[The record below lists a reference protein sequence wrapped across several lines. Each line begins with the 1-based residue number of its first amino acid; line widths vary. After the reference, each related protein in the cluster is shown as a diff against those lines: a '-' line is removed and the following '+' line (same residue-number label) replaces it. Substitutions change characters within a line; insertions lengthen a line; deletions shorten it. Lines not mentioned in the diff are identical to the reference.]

1 MLSFKTR
8 YAMLALIR
16 LAKEYGNGPILISEI
31 AHSEKI
37 PQRYLENILL
47 DIKKMGILGSRLGK
61 EGGYFLKK
69 PPEKIDLA
77 MIIRHFE
84 GSLAM
89 IYCVSEK
96 SYQPCEFCKNEKKC
110 KLRNVFKD
118 IRDYTFKKLQKT
130 KLSDLL

>member
-1 MLSFKTR
+1 
-8 YAMLALIR
+8 MLALIK
-16 LAKEYGNGPILISEI
+16 LAKEYGNGPILICQIAKSEM
-31 AHSEKI
+31 I
-37 PQRYLENILL
+37 PQRYLENILV
-47 DIKKMGILGSRLGK
+47 DIKKMGIIGSRLGK

-69 PPEKIDLA
+69 PPHKIDLA
-77 MIIRHFE
+77 QVIRHFE

-118 IRDYTFKKLQKT
+118 IRDYTYRKLLKT

>member
-8 YAMLALIR
+8 YAMLALIK
-16 LAKEYGNGPILISEI
+16 LAKEYGNGPILIHVI
-31 AHSEKI
+31 AKSEKI

-47 DIKKMGILGSRLGK
+47 EIKKTGMIGSKLGK
-61 EGGYFLKK
+61 DGGYFLKR

-77 MIIRHFE
+77 TIVRHFE

-96 SYQPCEFCKNEKKC
+96 AYQSCEFCKNEKKC
-110 KLRNVFKD
+110 KLRSVFMD
-118 IRDYTFKKLQKT
+118 IRNYTSKKLQGT
-130 KLSDLL
+130 KLSDLM

>member
-1 MLSFKTR
+1 
-8 YAMLALIR
+8 MLALIR
-16 LAKEYGNGPILISEI
+16 LAREYGNGPILISQI
-31 AHSEKI
+31 AKSEMI
-37 PQRYLENILL
+37 SQRYLENILL
-47 DIKKMGILGSRLGK
+47 DIKKMGIIGSRLGK

-69 PPEKIDLA
+69 SPHKIDLA
-77 MIIRHFE
+77 QVIRHFE

-110 KLRNVFKD
+110 KLRHVFKD
-118 IRDYTFKKLQKT
+118 IRDYTNKKLLKT

>member
-8 YAMLALIR
+8 YAMLALIK
-16 LAKEYGNGPILISEI
+16 LAKEYGNGPILISHI
-31 AHSEKI
+31 AKSEMI

-47 DIKKMGILGSRLGK
+47 DIKKMGIIGSRLGK

-69 PPEKIDLA
+69 PPHKIDLA
-77 MIIRHFE
+77 QVIRHFE

-118 IRDYTFKKLQKT
+118 IRDYTYRKLLKT

>member
-1 MLSFKTR
+1 
-8 YAMLALIR
+8 MLALIR

-31 AHSEKI
+31 ARKEKI

-47 DIKKMGILGSRLGK
+47 DIKKMGLIGSRLGK

-69 PPEKIDLA
+69 HPDKIDLS

-84 GSLAM
+84 GSISM

-96 SYQPCEFCKNEKKC
+96 AYQPCEFCKNEKKC

-118 IRDYTFKKLQKT
+118 IRTYTYNKLKKT
-130 KLSDLL
+130 KLSDVM

>member
-16 LAKEYGNGPILISEI
+16 LAKEYGNGPILISQI
-31 AHSEKI
+31 AKSEMI
-37 PQRYLENILL
+37 PQRYLENILV
-47 DIKKMGILGSRLGK
+47 DIKKMGIIGSRLGK

-69 PPEKIDLA
+69 HPRKIDLA
-77 MIIRHFE
+77 QVIRHFE

-96 SYQPCEFCKNEKKC
+96 AYQPCEFCKIEKKC

-118 IRDYTFKKLQKT
+118 IRDYTHKKLLKT
-130 KLSDLL
+130 KLFDLL